1 MDLFRLN
8 VPQQTP
14 SAGVAAF
21 YNTAKLKAWLDA
33 LPMANAKKTG
43 QELLAALID
52 INRATAPT
60 NKRFQLLE
68 AFRPMVGEIS
78 EILHKYYATAT
89 IPLDEKN
96 RATAELAHDLLGE
109 MAYGYKVVLQET
121 AADSI
126 TDSNR
131 NTVVASA
138 LYAMHHLTC
147 LLVDIYALYSPE
159 PKALWQELHQ
169 IYRYAEYEGFL
180 STIPSQN
187 GNKGDVRSIDHTYR
201 RILMLALANP
211 YHLMR
216 GEALILFH
224 ELDNWTVHCRILPLA
239 VGASPKGQLYLD
251 LENDEPPCYAPMSAQ
266 SKLPTDGRIIDI
278 SGILTVLEQRNKE
291 LMVSAKTA
299 SGHLTL
305 AGRKQRN
312 MYKRLAEAWGVRIER
327 LSERKPRSAPIE
339 IAIGISTAHYFASN
353 CAEFKPES
361 DEITLRNR
369 KNIGKGQGLSLME
382 EGDTP
387 WVNEDQAQR
396 LTTGIVQP
404 RTSQFDADPIKEKD
418 IWVKVY
424 STQAHFE
431 NKKSISSN
439 VVTQTFE
446 NVQCQLQNESRGG
459 MALSCRK
466 GNGLRLAVGEIIAFK
481 SEDMPTADD
490 WSVGV
495 VRWLR
500 AGTQESLELGIGLLA
515 DDTLAVAT
523 RGVKG
528 VGKDSEYFRSLLI
541 PKLDPTQYPTTLITP
556 AAVYDVES
564 IILVNTSTD
573 VFYARLTKL
582 MDATN
587 SFSLFQFKIVE
598 SI

>member
-14 SAGVAAF
+14 RLGVAAF

-43 QELLAALID
+43 QELLAALTD

-60 NKRFQLLE
+60 NQRFQLLE
-68 AFRPMVGEIS
+68 AFRPLVGEIT

-89 IPLDEKN
+89 IPLDERN
-96 RATAELAHDLLGE
+96 LTTVELNHDLLGE
-109 MAYGYKVVLQET
+109 MAYGYKVVLRET
-121 AADSI
+121 VADSI
-126 TDSNR
+126 TDANR
-131 NTVVASA
+131 NIVVASA
-138 LYAMHHLTC
+138 LYAMHHLAR
-147 LLVDIYALYSPE
+147 LLVDVYSLYSPE
-159 PKALWQELHQ
+159 PKALWMELHQ

-180 STIPSQN
+180 STMLSQN
-187 GNKGDVRSIDHTYR
+187 GNKGGVRSIDHIYR

-216 GEALILFH
+216 GEALTLFH
-224 ELDNWTVHCRILPLA
+224 ELDNWAAHCRIMPLT
-239 VGASPKGQLYLD
+239 VGTSPKGQLYLD
-251 LENDEPPCYAPMSAQ
+251 LESDEPPCYAPMSAR
-266 SKLPTDGRIIDI
+266 SILPADGRIIDV
-278 SGILTVLEQRNKE
+278 SGVLTVLERRNKE
-291 LMVSAKTA
+291 LMASAKTT

-339 IAIGISTAHYFASN
+339 IAIGISTANYFASD
-353 CAEFKPES
+353 CKDFAPES
-361 DEITLRNR
+361 DEIILRNR
-369 KNIGKGQGLSLME
+369 RNIGRGHGLSLME

-396 LTTGIVQP
+396 LSTGIVQP
-404 RTSQFDADPIKEKD
+404 RISQFGADPIKEKD

-424 STQAHFE
+424 STQAQFE

-439 VVTQTFE
+439 VTQTFE
-446 NVQCQLQNESRGG
+446 NVQCQLIDESRGG

-466 GNGLRLAVGEIIAFK
+466 CRGLRLAVGEVIAFK
-481 SEDMPTADD
+481 SEDTPTADD
-490 WSVGV
+490 WSIGV

-500 AGTQESLELGIGLLA
+500 AGSQESLEMGIGLLA

-556 AAVYDVES
+556 AAVFDVES
-564 IILVNTSTD
+564 IILVNTGTD

-598 SI
+598 PA